1 MKKSNDQMLGASA
14 AFFELTD
21 QISRAAPLDRPM
33 LVIGERGTGKELIA
47 ARLHYLSNRWDRNF
61 QKMNCAALPD
71 TLLESELFGY
81 EPGAFTGANKKRKG
95 RFEMAH
101 KGSLFLDEIGTMS
114 MTAQEKLL
122 RVIEYGEFER
132 VGGNETI
139 NVNVRI
145 IGATNI
151 DLPAAADM
159 GEFRHDLLDRLA
171 FDVITVPPL
180 RERQDD
186 ILLLAESFGRQMAL
200 EQEWLQFPGY
210 TDEVIEAML
219 GYRWP
224 GNIRELK
231 NVVERA
237 VYRAW
242 DGEEPISEI
251 VFDPFESPYR
261 PNNRSMANHI
271 GTGDRSNMRSVNS
284 VSFEEKQ
291 SIATNIADVNI
302 YDQIPDSPHLM
313 IEEAF
318 DFKSHM
324 AMLEKN
330 TLKAVLQKFR
340 YNQRQAAKHLSLTY
354 DQFRHLMKKHDLF
367 DL

>member
-1 MKKSNDQMLGASA
+1 MKTTNDQMLGASA

-95 RFEMAH
+95 RFEVAH

-151 DLPAAADM
+151 DLPAAADA

-186 ILLLAESFGRQMAL
+186 ILLLAENFGRQMAL

-210 TDEVIEAML
+210 TDEAIEAML
-219 GYRWP
+219 EYQWP
-224 GNIRELK
+224 GNVRELK

-242 DGEEPISEI
+242 DGEEPIGDI

-261 PNNRSMANHI
+261 PKAVKISQRNGQAVNHVVP
-271 GTGDRSNMRSVNS
+271 DRSD
-284 VSFEEKQ
+284 
-291 SIATNIADVNI
+291 TNNDYGVDV
-302 YDQIPDSPHLM
+302 DAP
-313 IEEAF
+313 F
-318 DFKSHM
+318 DFKEVICGQEK
-324 AMLEKN
+324 AIITKVLE
-330 TLKAVLQKFR
+330 KFR
-340 YNQRQAAKHLSLTY
+340 YNQRQAAKHLTLSY
-354 DQFRHLMKKHDLF
+354 DQFRHLMKKHEL
-367 DL
+367 LS

>member
-1 MKKSNDQMLGASA
+1 MQKPNDQMLGASA
-14 AFFELTD
+14 SFFELTD

-47 ARLHYLSNRWDRNF
+47 ARLHFLSNRWDKNF

-81 EPGAFTGANKKRKG
+81 EAGAFTGASKRRTG
-95 RFEMAH
+95 RFEVAD

-114 MTAQEKLL
+114 MAAQEKLL

-132 VGGNETI
+132 VGGNDTI
-139 NVNVRI
+139 NVDVRVV
-145 IGATNI
+145 GATNI
-151 DLPAAADM
+151 DLPVAADA
-159 GEFRHDLLDRLA
+159 GDFRHDLLDRLA

-180 RERQDD
+180 RERQED
-186 ILLLAESFGRQMAL
+186 IMLLAEHFGRQMAQ

-210 TDEVIEAML
+210 TPDAIDAML
-219 GYRWP
+219 AYSWP

-242 DGEEPISEI
+242 DGEEPIADI

-261 PNNRSMANHI
+261 PKVSKSALKGEDTVARQNTDIDVTNKKEFV
-271 GTGDRSNMRSVNS
+271 GSV
-284 VSFEEKQ
+284 
-291 SIATNIADVNI
+291 
-302 YDQIPDSPHLM
+302 
-313 IEEAF
+313 
-318 DFKSHM
+318 DFKSRT
-324 AMLEKN
+324 ATFEKELLTEALE
-330 TLKAVLQKFR
+330 QHR
-340 YNQRQAAKHLSLTY
+340 YNQRNTAKYLGLSY
-354 DQFRHLMKKHDLF
+354 DQLRHLIKKHALC
-367 DL
+367 L

>member
-1 MKKSNDQMLGASA
+1 MKKSNDQMLGSSA

-95 RFEMAH
+95 RFEIAH

-151 DLPAAADM
+151 DLPTAAEM
-159 GEFRHDLLDRLA
+159 GNFRHDLLDRLA

-210 TDEVIEAML
+210 TEEAVDAML
-219 GYRWP
+219 AYNWP

-242 DGEEPISEI
+242 DGEEPIGDI

-261 PNNRSMANHI
+261 PAALTPRKAGTKSLDIANSADKAI
-271 GTGDRSNMRSVNS
+271 INV
-284 VSFEEKQ
+284 EE
-291 SIATNIADVNI
+291 
-302 YDQIPDSPHLM
+302 P
-313 IEEAF
+313 F
-318 DFKSHM
+318 DFKMQAAKHERDI
-324 AMLEKN
+324 LER
-330 TLKAVLQKFR
+330 VLAKFR
-340 YNQRQAAKHLSLTY
+340 YNQRQAAKHLSLSY
-354 DQFRHLMKKHDLF
+354 DQFRHLMKKHELLGD
-367 DL
+367 

>member
-1 MKKSNDQMLGASA
+1 MQNPNDQMLGASS

-47 ARLHYLSNRWDRNF
+47 ARLHYLSGRWNENF

-81 EPGAFTGANKKRKG
+81 EAGAFTGASKRRSG
-95 RFEMAH
+95 RFEAAH

-132 VGGNETI
+132 VGGNDTI
-139 NVNVRI
+139 NVDVRI
-145 IGATNI
+145 VGATNI
-151 DLPAAADM
+151 DLPAAADA

-180 RERQDD
+180 RERKDD
-186 ILLLAESFGRQMAL
+186 IPLLANHFGRLMAR

-210 TDEVIEAML
+210 TEAAMEMML
-219 GYRWP
+219 DYAWP

-242 DGEEPISEI
+242 DGEEPIADI
-251 VFDPFESPYR
+251 VFDPFDSPYR
-261 PNNRSMANHI
+261 PKASLAKAPS
-271 GTGDRSNMRSVNS
+271 TGSEAHSG
-284 VSFEEKQ
+284 EEPVDTYSQ
-291 SIATNIADVNI
+291 SPN
-302 YDQIPDSPHLM
+302 QS
-313 IEEAF
+313 F
-318 DFKSHM
+318 DFKDK
-324 AMLEKN
+324 LRTFEKHLAETALAAN
-330 TLKAVLQKFR
+330 R
-340 YNQRQAAKHLSLTY
+340 YNQRLAAQHMSLSY
-354 DQFRHLMKKHDLF
+354 DQFRHLMKKHDL
-367 DL
+367 